1 MDSSASKSTP
11 TGLTEGEVDALGP
24 LALLR
29 QSFMNGNMS
38 PAQLSSTFDK
48 MSSELKVYKDMA
60 EYYQNQVTKL
70 THAPPPSS
78 ETPNTLLTP
87 IRPKTVPASVSLNS
101 VVLNPP
107 DFKAA
112 LYSRASTAERLGFH
126 GIRFQKGGR
135 EIVLEDGRTLASC
148 EVMNRV
154 CKAYLESLAVVACK
168 DCAIPLPESDM
179 AEKFVLLCQPLSF
192 HDQRAPED
200 CHEPVSNVDTNI
212 LTSEDA
218 PLEVLLDLWE
228 HAVVF
233 CCGSFALG
241 GRLTESPSSTPS
253 SHSSASSP
261 GVMSP
266 NTQNAPPSSKARS
279 ASAASQAPML
289 SDITTFGSLNAA
301 PDPSTPLSMAIADAG
316 TTYQSIF
323 GAFGFGTAGGNAP
336 SDQSLPA
343 TPTGTTASMQSSSL
357 VDSLTSIFSANCEK
371 LMRVIIFRREAH
383 VQERFAERLVR
394 CLMGTSV
401 HYRNVNKLGAASSLL
416 MIAHQVIALF
426 PSVIPPVTSDRI
438 YVLLL
443 LGASTEH
450 ERNEW
455 LHMLHDQIHFTTS
468 ILLSFN
474 VGFIVSKLRT
484 NPVVTKPVW
493 EEIATRL
500 SELENL
506 LPTLKSDMPLFQVW
520 VKILI
525 ACFHGELGARCG
537 DMDRAA
543 LSLSRIEQL
552 VIEHYSSSLAIV
564 LLAELKNFAQHCSP
578 CSVVLNGKEQVL
590 CHYVIDRI
598 QAIHEEMSSSADAD
612 DLSCGPSSS
621 SKMDESGT
629 FSTRNATG
637 TAAPPLGGVPSVTD
651 RRFNYSNSHAPEG
664 SATVEATSSSSSS
677 AATSPNSG
685 KEEQFRAVT
694 PSGRPLNFIPNN
706 APVVPSRPVPH
717 VHISSQPQ
725 PCAIE
730 VETDESTLEAF
741 RSTAADKSE
750 AAMDQTERVPPIFT
764 PLVSGM
770 PSFPRNASPH
780 AATSQASLHTGRL
793 PPLTSNPNNQA
804 PPTPSPSLPAFEAAV
819 NGFES
824 SNDEQANMEGQVFSD
839 PVSAASSSTG
849 PLSFESDWDYAKTAS
864 DPEALLSNWSA
875 SHNRL
880 GAELFGFADADEL
893 DGGSLSS

>member
-1 MDSSASKSTP
+1 MDSSNSKSVA
-11 TGLTEGEVDALGP
+11 TGLTDGEVDALGP

-29 QSFMNGNMS
+29 QSFMDGSMS

-70 THAPPPSS
+70 THGPPPSS
-78 ETPNTLLTP
+78 DAANALLAPT
-87 IRPKTVPASVSLNS
+87 RPKIVPASVSLQS

-112 LYSRASTAERLGFH
+112 LHSRASSAERLGYH

-168 DCAIPLPESDM
+168 DCAIPLPETDM

-200 CHEPVSNVDTNI
+200 CHEPISSVDTNI

-241 GRLTESPSSTPS
+241 GRLTESASSTPS

-261 GVMSP
+261 GATSP
-266 NTQNAPPSSKARS
+266 NAQNAAPSSSTRS

-289 SDITTFGSLNAA
+289 SDITAFSTLNSSA
-301 PDPSTPLSMAIADAG
+301 DPSTPLSMAIADSG

-323 GAFGFGTAGGNAP
+323 GAFGFGTAGGTAP
-336 SDQSLPA
+336 SNQALPA
-343 TPTGTTASMQSSSL
+343 TPTGTIASMQSSSL

-383 VQERFAERLVR
+383 VQEKFAERLVR

-416 MIAHQVIALF
+416 MIAHQVIAMF

-484 NPVVTKPVW
+484 NPVLTKPVW

-500 SELENL
+500 TELENL

-525 ACFHGELGARCG
+525 ACFHGEIGARCG

-543 LSLSRIEQL
+543 LSLSRVEQL

-564 LLAELKNFAQHCSP
+564 LLAELRNFAQHCSP

-598 QAIHEEMSSSADAD
+598 QAIHDEMSASAEAD
-612 DLSCGPSSS
+612 DLSCGG
-621 SKMDESGT
+621 SKMDET
-629 FSTRNATG
+629 PTAAHNTG
-637 TAAPPLGGVPSVTD
+637 SSAPPLGGKPTVSASQFDYT
-651 RRFNYSNSHAPEG
+651 NSRAPEG
-664 SATVEATSSSSSS
+664 SATVAATSSSSSPS
-677 AATSPNSG
+677 EDT
-685 KEEQFRAVT
+685 FRATT
-694 PSGRPLNFIPNN
+694 PSGRPLNFVPNN
-706 APVVPSRPVPH
+706 APAVPSRPVPH
-717 VHISSQPQ
+717 VHISSQQQKAAEIP
-725 PCAIE
+725 E
-730 VETDESTLEAF
+730 SDESTMEAF
-741 RSTAADKSE
+741 RSTADQARSDS
-750 AAMDQTERVPPIFT
+750 AMDQSDSDQVQPILT

-770 PSFPRNASPH
+770 PSYHRNASPH
-780 AATSQASLHTGRL
+780 AATSQASLHSGRL
-793 PPLTSNPNNQA
+793 PPITSNPNNQS
-804 PPTPSPSLPAFEAAV
+804 PPTPSPTMPPFEAAV
-819 NGFES
+819 NGFEPIS
-824 SNDEQANMEGQVFSD
+824 DDQTSIEGQAFSD

-849 PLSFESDWDYAKTAS
+849 PLSFESDWDYAKSAG
-864 DPEALLSNWSA
+864 DPDVLLSNWSA

-893 DGGSLSS
+893 DSDGLPS